1 MAWVILLAAGLLE
14 TAWATTLKQTDGLS
28 RLVPSVIT
36 LSLALVSLY
45 MLSLSLRHIPV
56 GTAYAVWAGVGAA
69 GTVVLG
75 ILVYAE
81 PVSWQ
86 RLSCVGLILIGIV
99 GLKLIDGS

>member
-99 GLKLIDGS
+99 GLKLIDES